1 MEEGERKKKFNL
13 ILRKKLKTE
22 TCDSEDHSGLLTYS
36 HVSSINLFSAVA
48 KITTFAF
55 AFIVCILLLCSSES

>member
-36 HVSSINLFSAVA
+36 HVSSSLH
-48 KITTFAF
+48 
-55 AFIVCILLLCSSES
+55 